1 MADDILDVRPNQT
14 FKGKIANRDIEKDLA
29 DEVHRYEKKVLILQI
44 EIDNLKLEKKVYEDV
59 YKDVIDRLIERV
71 GKGY

>member
-14 FKGKIANRDIEKDLA
+14 FKGKMANRDIEKDLA

-59 YKDVIDRLIERV
+59 YKDVINRFIERA
-71 GKGY
+71 GRGY